1 MAEGV
6 GFEPTVRILGQQ
18 FSRLP
23 RSTAL
28 PSLHYQ
34 TRRMN
39 HTSLENADEHLRN
52 NFMVLRLIFKG

>member
-6 GFEPTVRILGQQ
+6 GFEPTVRVFGQQ

-28 PSLHYQ
+28 PSLHEELFFIIILAVEQ
-34 TRRMN
+34 I
-39 HTSLENADEHLRN
+39 HGRN
-52 NFMVLRLIFKG
+52 SMFFVLIFKG